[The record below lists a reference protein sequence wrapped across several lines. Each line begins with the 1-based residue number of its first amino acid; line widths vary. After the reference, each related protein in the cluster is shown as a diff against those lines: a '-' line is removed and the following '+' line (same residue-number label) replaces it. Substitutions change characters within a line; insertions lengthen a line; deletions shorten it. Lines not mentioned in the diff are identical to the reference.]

1 MQRDL
6 DRLRRRK
13 RLKQRVIIVVMLSGM
28 AALLM
33 VGMRACS
40 DQYQEPY
47 NKEYRPMDT
56 EQQNSAR
63 PEN

>member
-6 DRLRRRK
+6 DRLWRRK
-13 RLKQRVIIVVMLSGM
+13 RLKQRIIIVVAFSCV
-28 AALLM
+28 AALLV

-56 EQQNSAR
+56 EQKNSAR
-63 PEN
+63 PER